1 MKIYQRLPADFNE
14 LYLGYASI
22 GIIAS
27 SCIGSVAAMLILM
40 NGHTFINM
48 FELFL
53 VVSVCM
59 GFNATV
65 LAQMSHKFVFNSLI
79 ISIFTSLFFIVIN
92 II

>member
-1 MKIYQRLPADFNE
+1 MKIYQRLLADFNE